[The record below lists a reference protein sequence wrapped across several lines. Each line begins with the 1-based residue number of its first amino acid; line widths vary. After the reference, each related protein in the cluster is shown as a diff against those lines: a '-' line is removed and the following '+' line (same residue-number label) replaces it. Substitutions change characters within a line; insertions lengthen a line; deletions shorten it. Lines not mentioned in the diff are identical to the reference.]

1 MPYFR
6 RISSSVTSEEL
17 NKPECILCQSH
28 WLCCLLKYAFF
39 HHLWTGIVGSN
50 PNGIWMYACI
60 FPVLCCFVQGEE
72 LWWEMMAPNMYK
84 QDLYTYKLGVL
95 GLHWP
100 VSTTKWNGIHFKIR
114 IPLSCQFK
122 VCGLLTCTEMV
133 DDDNHHWHKL
143 FKCTST
149 VCNVMLVHFT
159 RSTLLYVF
167 TAEFC

>member
-50 PNGIWMYACI
+50 PKGIWMYACI

-84 QDLYTYKLGVL
+84 QDLYTTNWESLGC
-95 GLHWP
+95 
-100 VSTTKWNGIHFKIR
+100 T
-114 IPLSCQFK
+114 
-122 VCGLLTCTEMV
+122 GLLAPLNGTV
-133 DDDNHHWHKL
+133 YILKL
-143 FKCTST
+143 EYHYPVNLKYVVYLPVLKWLMMTTITDISCSNAQ
-149 VCNVMLVHFT
+149 VQYVM
-159 RSTLLYVF
+159 
-167 TAEFC
+167 